1 MAKNNFNSNLHIK
14 YKVWILLLLIIL
26 FTFLYYL
33 YDDTN
38 FGGISNIQ
46 ELIKEELI
54 KTTIK
59 DKIKEKFQNLNRNN
73 HLKINNYFYS
83 ENEDDEDIQINISKK
98 EDKAIGEKTKEIKK
112 AIETKE
118 LNEDKIKPNIFQKIF
133 DRLYFSVVTAT
144 TLGYGDIY
152 PITMPV
158 KILTMFQ
165 TISTIILIIL

>member
-1 MAKNNFNSNLHIK
+1 MYNIMAKNNLNLHIK

-83 ENEDDEDIQINISKK
+83 ENEDDEDIQINISK

-112 AIETKE
+112 AIETK
-118 LNEDKIKPNIFQKIF
+118 N
-133 DRLYFSVVTAT
+133 
-144 TLGYGDIY
+144 
-152 PITMPV
+152 
-158 KILTMFQ
+158 
-165 TISTIILIIL
+165 